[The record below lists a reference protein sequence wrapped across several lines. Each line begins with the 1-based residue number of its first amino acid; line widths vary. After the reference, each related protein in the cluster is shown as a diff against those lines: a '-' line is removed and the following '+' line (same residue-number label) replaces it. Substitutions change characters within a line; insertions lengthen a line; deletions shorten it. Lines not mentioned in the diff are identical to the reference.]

1 MHYYQ
6 FHIGDYRKDTAHL
19 TPIEHFI
26 YRSLIDWYYLDEKPI
41 SSITHSVIRRLGL
54 AIENTINLEN
64 VLADFFILH
73 DNGYHHKRIDEDL
86 TEYHE
91 MCGKNYINGIKGG
104 RPRKNPVGCHSEPT
118 GNPELTQINPELTL
132 TSNHKPLTINQD
144 NTNTMSPLATPK
156 ADAVQYEEI
165 VNLYHQTLPMCPKV
179 VMLTAKRK
187 GQIAARWKS
196 GVLPDLETW
205 KDYFIFV
212 SKSDFLTGKT
222 DPINGHKRF
231 VANLEWLTNE
241 SNFVKTWESKYH
253 GK

>member
-1 MHYYQ
+1 LHYYQ

-19 TPIEHFI
+19 TPIEHYI
-26 YRSLIDWYYLDEKPI
+26 YRSLIDWYFLDEKPI
-41 SSITHSVIRRLGL
+41 TPITQSVIRRLGL
-54 AIENTINLEN
+54 VIENTINVEN
-64 VLADFFILH
+64 VLADFFVLH
-73 DNGYHHKRIDEDL
+73 DDGYHHKRIDQEL
-86 TEYHE
+86 EEYQA

-104 RPRKNPVGCHSEPT
+104 RPRKTQSVT
-118 GNPELTQINPELTL
+118 DGNPLVTQINPELTL
-132 TSNHKPLTINQD
+132 TSNHKPVTINQI
-144 NTNTMSPLATPK
+144 NTNTMSPPATPK
-156 ADAVQYEEI
+156 ADAIQYEEI

-205 KDYFIFV
+205 KEYFEFV

-222 DPINGHKRF
+222 DPVNGHKRF

-241 SNFVKTWESKYH
+241 SNFVKTWENKYH
-253 GK
+253 GQI